1 MPSSESDSGEDSD
14 APVNKHV
21 QRQSKKELKKALEQS
36 CEDQA
41 SITKKIADQKAKND
55 KKLLEFCAVRNNY
68 PGLYVS
74 TQIPLLLVGLI

>member
-14 APVNKHV
+14 VPVNKHV

-55 KKLLEFCAVRNNY
+55 KNLLKLCAVRNNH
-68 PGLYVS
+68 PALYVS
-74 TQIPLLLVGLI
+74 IQIPLLLVGLI